1 MPEHRMIRYSITNEV
16 IKHIYKTM
24 SREDVH
30 RAATPILCWFV
41 YTHYFI
47 TRDIQYIYMI
57 DQTLNLRSKVMK
69 GCCHRKPNQVW
80 APKHVPQRGNRL
92 QLYSWVVWHRENNY
106 SSIFNKCGTTWCI
119 ILYKFL
125 PQKRPGEEKAGMFR
139 SFRARHFIP
148 QPFSSS
154 AFHNTCL

>member
-1 MPEHRMIRYSITNEV
+1 MIRYSITNEV

-24 SREDVH
+24 SREDVR

-47 TRDIQYIYMI
+47 TRDIQYIYIYIIFSGSDMI

-92 QLYSWVVWHRENNY
+92 QLYSWVVLAFGKIITAVF
-106 SSIFNKCGTTWCI
+106 SINVV
-119 ILYKFL
+119 LL
-125 PQKRPGEEKAGMFR
+125 DV
-139 SFRARHFIP
+139 
-148 QPFSSS
+148 
-154 AFHNTCL
+154 